1 MSNRNMKSTYC
12 NEKCTNANA
21 YYKYCIVSVCENNIK
36 TALDKMYFHMPKD
49 ARIRIKCGVR
59 R

>member
-1 MSNRNMKSTYC
+1 MKSTYC

-21 YYKYCIVSVCENNIK
+21 YYKYCIVSVCVNNIK